1 MDWILPK
8 RLQPGMTLAFMAP
21 ASATEENLDALKALV
36 AARGYKAVFGASCY
50 RHGLYGGTPEE
61 QAAEFNTFMTDSD
74 CDAVI
79 ALRGGYG
86 TVRYLDLLDYEGIR
100 KGQKP
105 FVGYSDCTALH
116 TAIGRYSRLVTYHG
130 PMGVDWLK
138 PGRENDVAY
147 LFDLLE
153 GKTSVIEP
161 LLAPP
166 RGFIGANME
175 EGRLMGGNLAILCSL
190 GGTPYAP
197 NPEDWDDAILLLEDI
212 GEPPYKI
219 DRMLQQLRRQGVLS
233 RVKGVALGTFTNCE
247 DEDEPDYEIG
257 AHVLDYM
264 MAERS
269 QDAPEPFVC
278 YVPTGH
284 GTPHQALPL
293 GSYVSFRAI
302 SNTLVLFPYCEG
314 IKLTDK
320 QASVIDFDNLA
331 EQGYYQPRANRSA
344 VAQAMRKWG
353 IPTGTLYTKTVA
365 ELTDDGSLAARE
377 ASLHEAIQNIEQA
390 LIDLSAY
397 LHANPEVGL
406 TEHKAVAAI
415 TKFLADRNFRVKT
428 DVSDGRISELAT
440 SLKADKGNPDSAY
453 KMAFLG
459 EYDALPGLGHGCGH
473 NLIAAMSIGAAIGF
487 AAAVPEA
494 LTTFFGCPA
503 EETVGGKV
511 FMADAGVFNGYAGAL
526 LTHPAD
532 VNELGGSSLASH
544 PLEVKFIGRSA
555 HVADL
560 EDRGINALDC
570 AVALYAA
577 VNELKAQWGDEVVIG
592 QIFTEAGEAPN
603 MIPAEAVLHM
613 TVRAH
618 TVEFLEEIVLPTVK
632 AKALEIAKAKG
643 AEVKLRHYEP
653 LFKDLR
659 EDRTWRDLAQ
669 QVMTE
674 WGAKP
679 TILPDD
685 VAEGSTDMGN
695 VSHVAP
701 TVQLT
706 LAIGE
711 NMGLHTPEFAAQAGS
726 PEGLAMIQKGAHI
739 MALTALRHWWRYGRD
754 FDRAVK

>member
-8 RLQPGMTLAFMAP
+8 RLQPGMTLAFTAP
-21 ASATEENLDALKALV
+21 ASATEENLEALEALV
-36 AARGYKAVFGASCY
+36 KEHGYKSVFGASCY

-61 QAAEFNTFMTDSD
+61 QAAEFNAFMTDDS

-100 KGQKP
+100 KSQKP

-138 PGRENDVAY
+138 PGREKDIAH

-153 GKTSVIEP
+153 GKTTVVEP
-161 LLAPP
+161 LPAPP

-175 EGRLMGGNLAILCSL
+175 EGRLIGGNLAILCSL

-197 NPEDWDDAILLLEDI
+197 NPEDWDDAVLLLEDI

-233 RVKGVALGTFTNCE
+233 RVKGVALGTFTDCE

-257 AHVLDYM
+257 AHVMDYM
-264 MAERS
+264 MAER
-269 QDAPEPFVC
+269 DEAAPELFVC

-302 SNTLVLFPYCEG
+302 SNTLVLFPYCE
-314 IKLTDK
+314 
-320 QASVIDFDNLA
+320 AALA
-331 EQGYYQPRANRSA
+331 ETEKLNDMPVDADTA
-344 VAQAMRKWG
+344 V
-353 IPTGTLYTKTVA
+353 TVGLVKEVNTA
-365 ELTDDGSLAARE
+365 DVMNGNTDVVADVTTESVAVLNTYADSLAARE
-377 ASLHEAIQNIEQA
+377 ARIHEAVKAMEQS

-397 LHANPEVGL
+397 LHDNPEVGL

-415 TKFLADRNFRVKT
+415 TKVLKNKAFTVKT
-428 DVSDGRISELAT
+428 DVSDGTIPELAT
-440 SLKADKGNPDSAY
+440 SLKADKGNMDSFF

-473 NLIAAMSIGAAIGF
+473 NLIAAMSVGAAIGF

-511 FMADAGVFNGYAGAL
+511 FMANAGVFNGYAGAL

-560 EDRGINALDC
+560 EDHGINALTC
-570 AVALYAA
+570 AVELYTA
-577 VNELKAQWGDEVVIG
+577 VNALKDQWGDEVVIG

-618 TVEFLEEIVLPTVK
+618 TVEFLEDIVLPAVRSK
-632 AKALEIAKAKG
+632 AEEIAKAQG
-643 AEVKLRHYEP
+643 AKVAMRHYEP

-659 EDRTWRDLAQ
+659 EDKTWRDLAQ
-669 QVMTE
+669 AVMTE
-674 WGAKP
+674 WRATP
-679 TILPDD
+679 TILPDN

-695 VSHVAP
+695 VSHVVP

-711 NMGLHTPEFAAQAGS
+711 DMGLHTPEFAARAGS
-726 PEGLAMIQKGAHI
+726 PEGLAMIQKGTHI
-739 MALTALRHWWRYGRD
+739 MAITALRYWWRYGRD

>member
-8 RLQPGMTLAFMAP
+8 RLQPGMTLAFTAP

-36 AARGYKAVFGASCY
+36 EARGYKAVFGASCY

-138 PGRENDVAY
+138 PGRENDVAH

-175 EGRLMGGNLAILCSL
+175 EGRLMGGNIAILCSL

-197 NPEDWDDAILLLEDI
+197 ALEDWDDAILLLEDI

-314 IKLTDK
+314 HSFVKDPMTEPTDSVDALSEGNPIANLTEGNHIADSK
-320 QASVIDFDNLA
+320 V
-331 EQGYYQPRANRSA
+331 ANA
-344 VAQAMRKWG
+344 
-353 IPTGTLYTKTVA
+353 VA
-365 ELTDDGSLAARE
+365 ELPNDGSLAARE
-377 ASLHEAIQNIEQA
+377 ACLHEAIQNIEQA

-428 DVSDGRISELAT
+428 DVSDGRIPELAT
-440 SLKADKGNPDSAY
+440 SLKADKGNSDSAY

-674 WGAKP
+674 WGATP
-679 TILPDD
+679 TMLPND

-711 NMGLHTPEFAAQAGS
+711 NMGLHTPEFAARAGS

-739 MALTALRHWWRYGRD
+739 MALTALRHWWQYGRD

>member
-1 MDWILPK
+1 
-8 RLQPGMTLAFMAP
+8 
-21 ASATEENLDALKALV
+21 
-36 AARGYKAVFGASCY
+36 
-50 RHGLYGGTPEE
+50 
-61 QAAEFNTFMTDSD
+61 
-74 CDAVI
+74 
-79 ALRGGYG
+79 
-86 TVRYLDLLDYEGIR
+86 
-100 KGQKP
+100 
-105 FVGYSDCTALH
+105 
-116 TAIGRYSRLVTYHG
+116 
-130 PMGVDWLK
+130 
-138 PGRENDVAY
+138 
-147 LFDLLE
+147 
-153 GKTSVIEP
+153 
-161 LLAPP
+161 
-166 RGFIGANME
+166 
-175 EGRLMGGNLAILCSL
+175 
-190 GGTPYAP
+190 
-197 NPEDWDDAILLLEDI
+197 
-212 GEPPYKI
+212 
-219 DRMLQQLRRQGVLS
+219 
-233 RVKGVALGTFTNCE
+233 
-247 DEDEPDYEIG
+247 
-257 AHVLDYM
+257 M

-314 IKLTDK
+314 HSFVKDPMTEPTDSVDALSEGNPIANLTEGNHIADSK
-320 QASVIDFDNLA
+320 V
-331 EQGYYQPRANRSA
+331 ANA
-344 VAQAMRKWG
+344 
-353 IPTGTLYTKTVA
+353 VA
-365 ELTDDGSLAARE
+365 ELPNDGSLAARE
-377 ASLHEAIQNIEQA
+377 ACLHEAIQNIEQA

-428 DVSDGRISELAT
+428 DVSDGRIPELAT
-440 SLKADKGNPDSAY
+440 SLKADKGNSDSAY

-674 WGAKP
+674 WGATP
-679 TILPDD
+679 TMLPND

-711 NMGLHTPEFAAQAGS
+711 NMGLHTPEFAARAGS

-739 MALTALRHWWRYGRD
+739 MALTALRHWWQYGRD

>member
-8 RLQPGMTLAFMAP
+8 RLQPGMTLAFTAP
-21 ASATEENLDALKALV
+21 ASATEENLDALAALV
-36 AARGYKAVFGASCY
+36 EKRGYKAVFGASCY

-61 QAAEFNTFMTDSD
+61 QAAEFNTFMTSSD

-86 TVRYLDLLDYEGIR
+86 TVRYLDMLNYEDIR
-100 KGQKP
+100 RAKKP

-138 PGRENDVAY
+138 PGREKDVAH
-147 LFDLLE
+147 LFNLLE
-153 GKTSVIEP
+153 GKTSVVEP
-161 LLAPP
+161 LPAPP
-166 RGFIGANME
+166 RGFIGANMD
-175 EGRLMGGNLAILCSL
+175 EGRLIGGNLAILCSL

-197 NPEDWDDAILLLEDI
+197 ALEDYEDAVLLLEDI

-264 MAERS
+264 MAERAE
-269 QDAPEPFVC
+269 DAPEPFVC

-302 SNTLVLFPYCEG
+302 SNTLVLLPYCES
-314 IKLTDK
+314 LTAADEP
-320 QASVIDFDNLA
+320 AAVHVDAAVNA
-331 EQGYYQPRANRSA
+331 EVAHNMA
-344 VAQAMRKWG
+344 V
-353 IPTGTLYTKTVA
+353 TDVDKTVA
-365 ELTDDGSLAARE
+365 SPDDSLAARE
-377 ASLHEAIQNIEQA
+377 SLLHKAIQNMEQP

-415 TKFLADRNFRVKT
+415 KKLLQEQQFKVKQ
-428 DVSDGRISELAT
+428 DVSDGRIPELAT
-440 SLKADKGNPDSAY
+440 SLKADKGNDTGTY

-511 FMADAGVFNGYAGAL
+511 FMADEGVFDGYAGAL

-570 AVALYAA
+570 AVVLYSA

-592 QIFTEAGEAPN
+592 QIFTEAGDAPN

-618 TVEFLEEIVLPTVK
+618 TVEFLENAVLPAIK
-632 AKALEIAKAKG
+632 AKAEEIAKAYNAKV
-643 AEVKLRHYEP
+643 AMRHYEP

-659 EDRTWRDLAQ
+659 EDMTWRNLAAE
-669 QVMTE
+669 VMTE
-674 WGAKP
+674 WGASP

-685 VAEGSTDMGN
+685 MAEGSTDMGN

-711 NMGLHTPEFAAQAGS
+711 HMGLHTPEFAARAGS

-739 MALTALRHWWRYGRD
+739 MAVTALRHWWQYGRD
-754 FDRAVK
+754 FDREVK

>member
-8 RLQPGMTLAFMAP
+8 RLQPGMTLAFTAP
-21 ASATEENLDALKALV
+21 ASATEENLEALEALV
-36 AARGYKAVFGASCY
+36 KERGYKAVFGPSCY

-61 QAAEFNTFMTDSD
+61 QAAEFNAFMTDDS

-100 KGQKP
+100 KAQKP

-116 TAIGRYSRLVTYHG
+116 IAIGRYSRLVTYHG

-138 PGRENDVAY
+138 PDRANDVAH
-147 LFDLLE
+147 LFNLLE
-153 GKTSVIEP
+153 GKTTVVEP
-161 LLAPP
+161 LMAPP

-175 EGRLMGGNLAILCSL
+175 EGRLLGGNLAILCSL
-190 GGTPYAP
+190 GGTPYTP

-269 QDAPEPFVC
+269 EEAPEPFVC

-314 IKLTDK
+314 AESENLNATSVDTD
-320 QASVIDFDNLA
+320 IDIPSEGISNVTADVVTKV
-331 EQGYYQPRANRSA
+331 SA
-344 VAQAMRKWG
+344 DIV
-353 IPTGTLYTKTVA
+353 
-365 ELTDDGSLAARE
+365 TDVNAKVVTDVNTDEDSLAVRE
-377 ASLHEAIQNIEQA
+377 ARLHEAINAMEQP

-415 TKFLADRNFRVKT
+415 KTLLKEEAFQVKT
-428 DVSDGRISELAT
+428 DVSDGTIPELIT
-440 SLKADKGNPDSAY
+440 SVKADKGNPDSDY

-511 FMADAGVFNGYAGAL
+511 FMADAGVFDGYAGAL

-544 PLEVKFIGRSA
+544 PLEVKYIGRSA

-560 EDRGINALDC
+560 EDHGINALTC
-570 AVALYAA
+570 AVDLYTA

-603 MIPAEAVLHM
+603 MIPAEATLHM

-618 TVEFLEEIVLPTVK
+618 TVEFLEDVVLPAVK
-632 AKALEIAKAKG
+632 AKAEAIAKAQG
-643 AEVKLRHYEP
+643 AKVAMRHYEP

-659 EDRTWRDLAQ
+659 EDITWRDLAEA
-669 QVMTE
+669 VMTE
-674 WGAKP
+674 WGATP
-679 TILPDD
+679 TILPAD

-695 VSHVAP
+695 VSHVVP

-711 NMGLHTPEFAAQAGS
+711 NMGLHTPEFAARAGS

-739 MALTALRHWWRYGRD
+739 MAVTALRHWWRYGRD

>member
-8 RLQPGMTLAFMAP
+8 RLQPGMTLAFTAP
-21 ASATEENLDALKALV
+21 ASATEENLEALEALV
-36 AARGYKAVFGASCY
+36 KEHGYKSVFGASCY

-61 QAAEFNTFMTDSD
+61 QAAEFNAFMTDDS

-100 KGQKP
+100 KSQKP

-138 PGRENDVAY
+138 PGCEKDVAH

-153 GKTSVIEP
+153 GKTTVVEP
-161 LLAPP
+161 LPAPP

-175 EGRLMGGNLAILCSL
+175 EGRLIGGNLAILCSL

-197 NPEDWDDAILLLEDI
+197 NPEDWDDAVLLLEDI

-233 RVKGVALGTFTNCE
+233 RVKGVALGTFTDCE

-257 AHVLDYM
+257 AHVMDYM
-264 MAERS
+264 MAER
-269 QDAPEPFVC
+269 DEAAPEPFVC

-302 SNTLVLFPYCEG
+302 SNTLVLFPYCE
-314 IKLTDK
+314 
-320 QASVIDFDNLA
+320 AALA
-331 EQGYYQPRANRSA
+331 ETEKLNDMPVDADTA
-344 VAQAMRKWG
+344 V
-353 IPTGTLYTKTVA
+353 TVGLVKEVNTA
-365 ELTDDGSLAARE
+365 DVMNGNTDVVADVTTESVAVLNTYADSLAARE
-377 ASLHEAIQNIEQA
+377 ARIHEAVKAMEQS

-397 LHANPEVGL
+397 LHDNPEVGL

-415 TKFLADRNFRVKT
+415 TKVLKNKAFTVKT
-428 DVSDGRISELAT
+428 DVSDGTIPELAT
-440 SLKADKGNPDSAY
+440 SLKADKGNMDSFF

-473 NLIAAMSIGAAIGF
+473 NLIAAMSVGAAIGF

-511 FMADAGVFNGYAGAL
+511 FMANAGVFNGYAGAL

-560 EDRGINALDC
+560 EDHGINALTC
-570 AVALYAA
+570 AVELYTA
-577 VNELKAQWGDEVVIG
+577 VNALKDQWGDEVVIG

-618 TVEFLEEIVLPTVK
+618 TVEFLEDIVLPAVRSK
-632 AKALEIAKAKG
+632 AEEIAKAQG
-643 AEVKLRHYEP
+643 AKVAMRHYEP

-659 EDRTWRDLAQ
+659 EDKTWLDLAQ
-669 QVMTE
+669 AVMTE
-674 WGAKP
+674 WGATP
-679 TILPDD
+679 TILPDN

-695 VSHVAP
+695 VSHVVP

-711 NMGLHTPEFAAQAGS
+711 DMGLHTPEFAARAGS

-739 MALTALRHWWRYGRD
+739 MAITALRYWWRYGRD

>member
-8 RLQPGMTLAFMAP
+8 RLQPGMTLAFTAP

-36 AARGYKAVFGASCY
+36 EARGYKAVFGASCY

-138 PGRENDVAY
+138 PGRENDVAH

-197 NPEDWDDAILLLEDI
+197 ALEDWDDAILLLEDI

-302 SNTLVLFPYCEG
+302 SNTLVLFPY
-314 IKLTDK
+314 
-320 QASVIDFDNLA
+320 
-331 EQGYYQPRANRSA
+331 
-344 VAQAMRKWG
+344 
-353 IPTGTLYTKTVA
+353 
-365 ELTDDGSLAARE
+365 
-377 ASLHEAIQNIEQA
+377 
-390 LIDLSAY
+390 
-397 LHANPEVGL
+397 
-406 TEHKAVAAI
+406 
-415 TKFLADRNFRVKT
+415 
-428 DVSDGRISELAT
+428 
-440 SLKADKGNPDSAY
+440 
-453 KMAFLG
+453 
-459 EYDALPGLGHGCGH
+459 
-473 NLIAAMSIGAAIGF
+473 
-487 AAAVPEA
+487 
-494 LTTFFGCPA
+494 
-503 EETVGGKV
+503 
-511 FMADAGVFNGYAGAL
+511 
-526 LTHPAD
+526 
-532 VNELGGSSLASH
+532 
-544 PLEVKFIGRSA
+544 
-555 HVADL
+555 
-560 EDRGINALDC
+560 
-570 AVALYAA
+570 
-577 VNELKAQWGDEVVIG
+577 
-592 QIFTEAGEAPN
+592 
-603 MIPAEAVLHM
+603 
-613 TVRAH
+613 
-618 TVEFLEEIVLPTVK
+618 
-632 AKALEIAKAKG
+632 
-643 AEVKLRHYEP
+643 
-653 LFKDLR
+653 
-659 EDRTWRDLAQ
+659 
-669 QVMTE
+669 
-674 WGAKP
+674 
-679 TILPDD
+679 
-685 VAEGSTDMGN
+685 
-695 VSHVAP
+695 
-701 TVQLT
+701 
-706 LAIGE
+706 
-711 NMGLHTPEFAAQAGS
+711 
-726 PEGLAMIQKGAHI
+726 
-739 MALTALRHWWRYGRD
+739 
-754 FDRAVK
+754 